1 MNKKISLSIIAI
13 LMIAG
18 SVVYAKS
25 NTNTNC
31 PNKPGCICANVQIVK
46 LSKNK
51 QIVQM
56 YLVVFATK
64 QFSFFKS
71 PLLS

>member
-18 SVVYAKS
+18 AVVYAKS

-31 PNKPGCICANVQIVK
+31 PNKPGCICAKVANVQIVK
-46 LSKNK
+46 K
-51 QIVQM
+51 QANCPNVLGCICN
-56 YLVVFATK
+56 
-64 QFSFFKS
+64 
-71 PLLS
+71 